1 MGLIVGCGTL
11 PVRLDAMDR
20 PGYSISLAG
29 LSRED
34 WTALRALINRS
45 SISRGLGGYVDATAE
60 FTCSFFTLNSTLP
73 KPHFTSCLIRSPGI
87 WLCVCT
93 ISFLVFREHRTPNS
107 GSDSASDGS
116 TQNIQ
121 KVVPLRVIRSSFILH
136 ALCSTNL
143 PHPTDCAPNNHKVN
157 YLVWLRQ
164 LVCGC
169 HILTLTLL
177 PWDLSSNCSG
187 EWLIVL
193 YPILAE
199 IP

>member
-1 MGLIVGCGTL
+1 M
-11 PVRLDAMDR
+11 
-20 PGYSISLAG
+20 
-29 LSRED
+29 
-34 WTALRALINRS
+34 
-45 SISRGLGGYVDATAE
+45 
-60 FTCSFFTLNSTLP
+60 
-73 KPHFTSCLIRSPGI
+73 
-87 WLCVCT
+87 CVCT

-164 LVCGC
+164 MACGC

-199 IP
+199 IPVYILLCNIPVYPVSLKFVLMCLVSIHYTH